1 MFGPIYT
8 ARMAVAEFTTP
19 LDIERI
25 RADFPILQQ
34 PIHGKRLVY
43 LDSASSSQKPR
54 QVIDTIA
61 DVYQTSYANV
71 HRGVYELGARATERY
86 EGARDIMKAFLNAS
100 DRREVVFVREATEG
114 LNLVAYAY
122 GRTFISAGDAIV
134 ATEMEHHSNLV
145 PWQFLAQQTGAT
157 LHYLRL
163 TDDGSL
169 DLESLARLNDVEN
182 IKLVTVTHV
191 SNSLGTVNDVP
202 ALAAWAHARGAVL
215 VVDGAQAAPHRRV
228 DVQALGIDF
237 LGFTSHK
244 LCGPTGA
251 GALYGRR
258 ELLERMSPF
267 EMGGEMIRKVSI
279 EETTW
284 NDLPYKFEAG
294 TPAFVEAFG
303 MGAAIDYITEV
314 GLQAIDEH
322 EHSLAVLAMER
333 LGELDWVTVYGPPPN
348 RRAGIVSFNVDGVH
362 PHDVAQILDL
372 QGVAIRAGHHC
383 CQPLMHRL
391 GVAAT
396 NRASF
401 YLYTI
406 TEEIDQLVDGLHTV
420 RKVFA

>member
-1 MFGPIYT
+1 
-8 ARMAVAEFTTP
+8 MAVAEFTTP
-19 LDIERI
+19 LDIDRI

-54 QVIDTIA
+54 QVIETLV

-71 HRGVYELGARATERY
+71 HRGVYELGSRATERY
-86 EGARDIMKAFLNAS
+86 EGARDIMKAFLNAA

-157 LHYLRL
+157 LHYVRL

-169 DLESLARLNDVEN
+169 DPESLTRLDGVEN

-228 DVQALGIDF
+228 DVQALGCDF
-237 LGFTSHK
+237 YAVSGHKMLG
-244 LCGPTGA
+244 PGA
-251 GALYGRR
+251 GVLWGRA
-258 ELLERMSPF
+258 ELLERMPPF
-267 EMGGEMIRKVSI
+267 LTGGEMIRTVSL
-279 EETTW
+279 EKTTW
-284 NDLPYKFEAG
+284 NDLPWKFEAG
-294 TPAFVEAFG
+294 TPAIAESIAL
-303 MGAAIDYITEV
+303 GAAATYLQDV
-314 GLQAIDEH
+314 GLEAIEAH
-322 EHSLAVLAMER
+322 EHALTAYAYDVLDGIDGVAQ
-333 LGELDWVTVYGPPPN
+333 YGPKPPD
-348 RRAGIVSFNVDGVH
+348 RAGILSFNVQGVH
-362 PHDVAQILDL
+362 PHDVAQILDSE
-372 QGVAIRAGHHC
+372 GIAVRAGHHC
-383 CQPLMHRL
+383 TQPLMQRFDI
-391 GVAAT
+391 AAT
-396 NRASF
+396 TRASV
-401 YLYTI
+401 YLYNGRDD
-406 TEEIDQLVDGLHTV
+406 IDALAAGIE
-420 RKVFA
+420 KVKQTFRV

>member
-169 DLESLARLNDVEN
+169 DLESLARLDDVEN

-228 DVQALGIDF
+228 DVQALGCDF
-237 LGFTSHK
+237 YAVSGHKMLG
-244 LCGPTGA
+244 PGA
-251 GALYGRR
+251 GVLWGRA
-258 ELLERMSPF
+258 ELLERMPPF
-267 EMGGEMIRKVSI
+267 LTGGEMIRTVSL
-279 EETTW
+279 EKTTW
-284 NDLPYKFEAG
+284 NDLPWKFEAG
-294 TPAFVEAFG
+294 TPAIAESIAL
-303 MGAAIDYITEV
+303 GAAATYLQDI
-314 GLQAIDEH
+314 GLDAIEAH
-322 EHSLAVLAMER
+322 EHALTAYAYDVLDGIEH
-333 LGELDWVTVYGPPPN
+333 VTQYGPKPPD
-348 RRAGIVSFNVDGVH
+348 RAGILSFNVTGVH
-362 PHDVAQILDL
+362 PHDVAQILDSE
-372 QGVAIRAGHHC
+372 GIAVRAGHHC
-383 CQPLMHRL
+383 TQPLMQRFDI
-391 GVAAT
+391 AAT
-396 NRASF
+396 TRASV
-401 YLYTI
+401 YLYNGRDD
-406 TEEIDQLVDGLHTV
+406 IDALAAGIE
-420 RKVFA
+420 KVKQTFRV